1 LQLRTDCPK
10 HPSMNEFRTFRSVVD
25 AWASKEAMA
34 SATGA
39 KPSTVSKWW
48 QRDNIPAEWWSA
60 ILSTELALEKGI
72 TADLLAR
79 LAAREEVRT

>member
-1 LQLRTDCPK
+1 LLLRTDCPK
-10 HPSMNEFRTFRSVVD
+10 SGFMTDFRTFRSVVETWD
-25 AWASKEAMA
+25 SKEAMA

-48 QRDNIPAEWWSA
+48 QRDNIPAEWWTA
-60 ILSTELALEKGI
+60 ILSTELAVEKGI